1 MTRRQ
6 QIIIASIAV
15 IFVCSIL
22 FVFLFA
28 RTVGVEVAAREPN
41 VRASVYGLGTV
52 EARILSRVG
61 FEIPGILTELNAD
74 HGDFVKSGDVL
85 ARLQS
90 FKQESRVNK
99 ARAGLANAE
108 AALLRAKAAADKATT
123 LLAQRKRTN
132 QRRQSLLG
140 KQYVSEEAAQQSQ
153 MDEDVA
159 VSEIAVSNAEIEVA
173 KSLVKDA
180 QSQYEYESRL
190 LFDHTLRAPYDAV
203 VITRHK
209 ELGSALG
216 SSEALF
222 TVLDPKTVWIL
233 AYIDESRAGPIRLDQ
248 NAVIRLRS
256 LPGQSFVGRVL
267 RIGFESDRVTEE
279 RRVYISCDNCPEA
292 YHLGEQAEVEIE
304 TAMLPDALLIPEAAI
319 TQFDGA
325 KGKVWT
331 VENGTIRRREL
342 RFGHR
347 TLDGRAQLVSELS
360 DGVSII
366 IRPSTGLQEG
376 LAAKITNG
384 KAP

>member
-1 MTRRQ
+1 MTRRYK
-6 QIIIASIAV
+6 IIAASIAV
-15 IFVCSIL
+15 VVACAIL
-22 FVFLFA
+22 LAFLFGRA
-28 RTVGVEVAAREPN
+28 VSVEVALREPN
-41 VRASVYGLGTV
+41 VRAAVYGLGTV
-52 EARILSRVG
+52 EARILSRIG
-61 FEIPGILTELNAD
+61 FDVPGILAELNAD
-74 HGDFVKSGDVL
+74 HGDLVKAGDVL

-99 ARAGLANAE
+99 AKAGLANSE
-108 AALLRAKAAADKATT
+108 AALLRAQAAADKATT

-140 KQYVSEEAAQQSQ
+140 KQFVSEEAAQQSQ

-159 VSEIAVSNAEIEVA
+159 VSEIAVSRADIEVA

-180 QSQYEYESRL
+180 QAQYEYESRL
-190 LFDHTLRAPYDAV
+190 LMDHALRAPYDAL

-222 TVLDPKTVWIL
+222 TLVEPKTVWIL

-248 NAVIRLRS
+248 HAIIRLRS
-256 LPGQSFVGRVL
+256 LPGQSFKGKVT

-279 RRVYISCDNCPEA
+279 RRVYVSCGGCPEA
-292 YHLGEQAEVEIE
+292 LHLGEQAEVEIE
-304 TAMLPDALLIPEAAI
+304 TASLADALLIPEAAI

-331 VENGTIRRREL
+331 IEDGLIRQREF

-347 TLDGRAQLVSELS
+347 TLDGRAQLVSDLS
-360 DGVSII
+360 KGVSII
-366 IRPSTGLQEG
+366 IKPSMGLQEG
-376 LAAKITNG
+376 WAAKITNG